1 MENETKITEYINEK
15 EKNTLSWTLTSI
27 ENDFNNLVWK
37 ETKETWDWLKLFE
50 WLKNDKALLKYAEYK
65 EKENELKRWEK
76 FKMELLELKLSIT
89 CPYFKDFKEFLEDLN
104 KWEYVP
110 QPGDDWNNWN
120 NWIEWWN
127 ENTETN
133 RQGNTFCGTIINN
146 ISSSPYYRNSK
157 TWVTRY
163 SKTARENW
171 KRFWIVLPSWNAYD
185 AWKNP
190 WQDCVWTLP
199 QNKVDERPS
208 KRWKAIEPSDFIA
221 WSKWNYADIYVES
234 KSDYWHRASAFKD
247 DSGQRYVLDPYTR
260 VNGRLDTTP
269 KKLEDYVKVKK
280 IVKAHFYES
289 KWYIPDS
296 QEVAENP
303 QVEKAV
309 QRAIGIAEDNCHWYE
324 RGWKW
329 KTWNYDCSWFV
340 NAAFKNAGFNIQNKM
355 GTQSMREE
363 YEALWFERISPYDPN
378 NLKRWDIVLKNEW
391 ADWERHTEIY
401 TWNGKFV
408 WARSNYDKKSWDSS
422 WNEIA
427 ETSANRLT
435 NFGWNWVLRYK
446 W

>member
-1 MENETKITEYINEK
+1 MENETQIKEYIENK
-15 EKNTLSWTLTSI
+15 QKNSVLWSI
-27 ENDFNNLVWK
+27 ESATSEFNSLIWK
-37 ETKETWDWLKLFE
+37 EEKETWDWLKLFE
-50 WLKNDKALLKYAEYK
+50 RLKNDKALLKYAEYK
-65 EKENELKRWEK
+65 ERENELKRWEK
-76 FKMELLELKLSIT
+76 FKMELLELRLSIT
-89 CPYFKDFKEFLEDLN
+89 CPYFKDFKEFLEDLA
-104 KWEYVP
+104 KWEYIP
-110 QPGDDWNNWN
+110 ESWEEWSNWN
-120 NWIEWWN
+120 EWNLRVEVWHS
-127 ENTETN
+127 
-133 RQGNTFCGTIINN
+133 NTFCGVSISS

-157 TWVTRY
+157 TWVTRC

-171 KRFWIVLPSWNAYD
+171 KRFGIVLPSWNAYD
-185 AWKNP
+185 AWERP
-190 WQDCVWTLP
+190 WQDCLWTLP
-199 QNKVDERPS
+199 ADKVNDKPK

-234 KSDYWHRASAFKD
+234 GSDYWHRASAFKD

-329 KTWNYDCSWFV
+329 KTWNYDCSWLV
-340 NAAFKNAGFNIQNKM
+340 TNAFKNSWFNVPISW
-355 GTQSMREE
+355 TATMR
-363 YEALWFERISPYDPN
+363 ANFTKAWFEWISPYNPN
-378 NLKRWDIVLKNEW
+378 NLKRWDILLKDIG

-427 ETSANRLT
+427 ETSANWLT
-435 NFGWNWVLRYK
+435 NFWWNWILRYK

>member
-1 MENETKITEYINEK
+1 MENEAQIKQYIENKQKNSVSWTFESIKTEFNSLVWREEK
-15 EKNTLSWTLTSI
+15 ETG
-27 ENDFNNLVWK
+27 
-37 ETKETWDWLKLFE
+37 DWLKLFE
-50 WLKNDKALLKYAEYK
+50 WLKNDKNLLKYAEYK

-76 FKMELLELKLSIT
+76 FKMELLELRLSIT
-89 CPYFKDFKEFLEDLN
+89 CPYFKDFKEFLEDLA
-104 KWEYVP
+104 KWEYIP
-110 QPGDDWNNWN
+110 ESWEEWSNWN
-120 NWIEWWN
+120 EWNLRVEVWYS
-127 ENTETN
+127 
-133 RQGNTFCGTIINN
+133 NTFCGVSISS

-157 TWVTRY
+157 TWVTRC

-171 KRFWIVLPSWNAYD
+171 KRFGIVLPSWNAYD
-185 AWKNP
+185 AWERP
-190 WQDCVWTLP
+190 WQDCLWTLP
-199 QNKVDERPS
+199 ADKVNDKPK
-208 KRWKAIEPSDFIA
+208 KRWKAIVPSDFIT

-234 KSDYWHRASAFKD
+234 GSDYWHRASAFKD
-247 DSGQRYVLDPYTR
+247 NSGQRYVLDPYTR

-329 KTWNYDCSWFV
+329 KTWNYDCSWLV
-340 NAAFKNAGFNIQNKM
+340 TNAFKNSWFNVPISW
-355 GTQSMREE
+355 TSTMRENFVK
-363 YEALWFERISPYDPN
+363 AWFEWISPYDSN
-378 NLKRWDIVLKNEW
+378 NLKRWDILLKDIG

-408 WARSNYDKKSWDSS
+408 WARFNYDKKSWDSS

-427 ETSANRLT
+427 ETSANWLT